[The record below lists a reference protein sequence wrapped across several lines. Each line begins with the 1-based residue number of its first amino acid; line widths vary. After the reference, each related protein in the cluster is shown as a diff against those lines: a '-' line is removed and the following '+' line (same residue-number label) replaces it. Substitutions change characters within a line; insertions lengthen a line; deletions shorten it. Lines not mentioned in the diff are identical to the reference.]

1 MKAIQTGTNASSGA
15 TLNSVQHLR
24 AIAAYLVVVF
34 HLTDSLARETGAGV
48 VFSLGAVGVDM
59 FFVLSGFVMAMVVDR
74 AEAVD
79 GSFLLRRWA
88 RIAPL
93 YFLMTGLLFAV
104 ALVAP
109 GLLNTVKADVG
120 HLVSSLLFLPHDD
133 GHGAATPILTLGW
146 TLNYEMFFYALIAVT
161 THLFTDRRLYGVIA
175 VIFALILLGRIVPG
189 DNLLFRFYTDPIMA
203 EFAIGIMIY
212 HFAWRHRAPGG
223 AWIYGAALATG
234 LVMLMCQTSVGE
246 GQERLLTWGIPASL
260 VVAGGIRGFD
270 VPIPTL
276 KKLGDWS
283 YSTYLLHIYV
293 IQLVAKLILPHV
305 GISAPSVLAIAIL
318 VFPVI
323 AAGSWALFTFVEMP
337 AMRAILRRYE
347 ARSAAIAPAE

>member
-1 MKAIQTGTNASSGA
+1 MERDQEMAIQTGTTAATGG

-24 AIAAYLVVVF
+24 AIAAYLVVAF

-48 VFSLGAVGVDM
+48 VFTLGAVGVDM

-74 AEAVD
+74 SEAVD
-79 GSFLLRRWA
+79 GS
-88 RIAPL
+88 
-93 YFLMTGLLFAV
+93 FLMTGLLFAV

-109 GLLNTVKADVG
+109 GLLNTAKADLG
-120 HLVSSLLFLPHDD
+120 HLVSSLLLLPHDD
-133 GHGAATPILTLGW
+133 GHGAATPILALGW

-175 VIFALILLGRIVPG
+175 AIFALVLLGRVVPG
-189 DNLLFRFYTDPIMA
+189 DNLLFRFYTDPIMV

-212 HFAWRHRAPGG
+212 HLAWRHRAPGG

-234 LVMLMCQTSVGE
+234 IVMLMCQTSIGE
-246 GQERLLTWGIPASL
+246 GQVRLLTWGIPASL

-305 GISAPSVLAIAIL
+305 GISVPSVLAIAVLI
-318 VFPVI
+318 FPVI

-337 AMRAILRRYE
+337 AMRAILRRHE
-347 ARSAAIAPAE
+347 MRSAAIAAAE